1 MALNLERRVADL
13 EAAGD
18 KNSKPFL
25 VRLVSGDGTLEQQA
39 EHAALRAA
47 GNEVMVVSLVA
58 LAPKHRPAAEPP
70 AATPNL

>member
-1 MALNLERRVADL
+1 MAVNLERRVTAL
-13 EAAGD
+13 EAEGD

-25 VRLVSGDGTLEQQA
+25 VRLVAGDGTPEQQA

-58 LAPKHRPAAEPP
+58 MAPKHRPAGPP
-70 AATPNL
+70 ATTPNP